1 MFQTLAAGPNN
12 LLAKWNRKTFLVGDQ
27 QTFTVREDALGQ
39 QILYCTIKL
48 NIHIYIVPKFSIHKA
63 LYSCD
68 MEAADAEAAQT
79 ETLKKLCAKDKCDI
93 DPRAIFDTSSCPG
106 MQLLQKLY
114 FCIISLLLIEGKESE
129 FALWV
134 TYSCDGAGATDAS
147 SFDLEKGKH

>member
-12 LLAKWNRKTFLVGDQ
+12 LLAKWNRKTFLVVDQ

-39 QILYCTIKL
+39 QILYCTIVYSIKL

-68 MEAADAEAAQT
+68 MEAARSEAAQT

-93 DPRAIFDTSSCPG
+93 DPKAIFDTSSCPG
-106 MQLLQKLY
+106 TIGTL
-114 FCIISLLLIEGKESE
+114 
-129 FALWV
+129 
-134 TYSCDGAGATDAS
+134 
-147 SFDLEKGKH
+147 